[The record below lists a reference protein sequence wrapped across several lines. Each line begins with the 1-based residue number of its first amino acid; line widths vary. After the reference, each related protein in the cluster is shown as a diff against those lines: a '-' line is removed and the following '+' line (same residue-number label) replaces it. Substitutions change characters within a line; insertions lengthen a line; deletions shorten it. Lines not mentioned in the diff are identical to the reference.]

1 MKKIAAATLAI
12 IAISLASCGSSY
24 DPSMV
29 SGFLAEQLAL
39 WINAQNKYAV
49 ANAKVGSDAE
59 IGYKFESANK
69 DIGEKVLKSYFK
81 QETAI
86 NGSLAT
92 LKITAT
98 KDIGD
103 CKNGVWTIIHN
114 AANPANPRRVVVE
127 GTNCETLVPNICNN
141 ASSGKCGMEE
151 IVVVEKNPA
160 DEAKTELEAAANKWI
175 KELKAA
181 ASTNNFTF
189 KANGGEEGYSWKAT
203 SKVKI
208 GDCPAKSVW
217 EIGYEGCERWN
228 NIPKNCGSITPKAI
242 TDYKGESPGC

>member
-1 MKKIAAATLAI
+1 MKKIAVATIAT

-24 DPSMV
+24 DPAIV
-29 SGFLAEQLAL
+29 SGFIIEQLAL
-39 WINAQNKYAV
+39 WSNAQSKYAM

-69 DIGEKVLKSYFK
+69 DLGEKILKAYFK
-81 QETAI
+81 QETTI

-103 CKNGVWTIIHN
+103 CKNGVWTIIYN
-114 AANPANPRRVVVE
+114 AANPAHPSRVVVE
-127 GTNCETLVPNICNN
+127 GTNCESLAPSICNY

-151 IVVVEKNPA
+151 IIEKDPSE
-160 DEAKTELEAAANKWI
+160 EAKAELEAAANKWI

-181 ASTNNFTF
+181 ANTNNFTF
-189 KANGGEEGYSWKAT
+189 KANGGEEGYSLKAT

-208 GDCPAKSVW
+208 GDCPANSVW
-217 EIGYEGCERWN
+217 QMGYEGCERWN
-228 NIPKNCGSITPKAI
+228 NTPKNCNSVTPKVI
-242 TDYKGESPGC
+242 SDYKGDSGC